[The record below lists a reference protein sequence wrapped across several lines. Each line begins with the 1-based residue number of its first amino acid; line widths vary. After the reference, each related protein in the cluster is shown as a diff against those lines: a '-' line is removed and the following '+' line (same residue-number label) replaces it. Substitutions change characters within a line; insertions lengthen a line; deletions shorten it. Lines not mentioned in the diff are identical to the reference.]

1 MHLILDA
8 VTLRVPEARQLI
20 HTSNLPYTTTRSK
33 HAYCIPVELYV
44 QYTFAFIIALYWTN
58 ENLLK

>member
-8 VTLRVPEARQLI
+8 VTLI

-33 HAYCIPVELYV
+33 QAYCIPVELYV